1 MKRKTINIMTSSDG
15 RLMPQIEVQ
24 LEAITRNLAEKDVQ
38 FYLFHDG
45 KNCQAVERLHR
56 FAEKCPSLRFFDIVV
71 EHPEKY
77 DDLSTLGGQWGGAA
91 YYSLCAY
98 QYLPSSM
105 DRILYLDAGD
115 TLVVGNIDEYY
126 FADFQGCS
134 IFATSIYY
142 RDGGGYPVLCGKDD
156 LLDNAYTKRILCGL
170 FNSGSY
176 VVNLKKCRSAG
187 LTMEDCLEYAKALCA
202 LTGKD
207 KAVYF
212 GDQGFL
218 AALYAGDIRF
228 HRFPEI
234 ANILYMPYNFCLWY
248 FNEVKEELD
257 YKPCI
262 VHYAGVAFKPWYGAY
277 PIFCERYQERDR
289 LRDLNELLL
298 GQAEYYYLWH
308 EYAILAEQ
316 RK

>member
-1 MKRKTINIMTSSDG
+1 MDTNQINIMTSSDE
-15 RLMPQIEVQ
+15 RLMPKIEVQ
-24 LEAITRNLAEKDVQ
+24 LEALMRNLSKKEVR
-38 FYLFHDG
+38 FFLFHDG
-45 KNCQAVERLHR
+45 KSGEAVARLHC
-56 FAEKCPSLRFFDIVV
+56 FAEKCPNLQFFDVV
-71 EHPEKY
+71 VQQPDKY
-77 DDLSTLGGQWGGAA
+77 NDLSIRGGTWGGAA

-134 IFATSIYY
+134 IFATSTYY
-142 RDGGGYPVLCGKDD
+142 RDGGGYPVLFGKDD
-156 LLDNAYTKRILCGL
+156 LFDRAYTQRILRGV

-176 VVNLKKCRSAG
+176 VINLKKCRQVG
-187 LTMEDCLEYAKALCA
+187 LLIEDCLEFAKALCA

-207 KAVYF
+207 KNVFF

-218 AALYAGDIRF
+218 SALYAGDIRF

-234 ANILYMPYNFCLWY
+234 ANILYMPYNFCMWY
-248 FNEVKEELD
+248 FNEVTAEVD

-262 VHYAGVAFKPWYGAY
+262 LHYAGVAFKPWYGLY
-277 PIFCERYQERDR
+277 PIFCDHYQERDK
-289 LRDLNELLL
+289 LQGLNQLLL

-308 EYAILAEQ
+308 EYAILAEL